1 MHATQTPPTVQALI
15 TPANAPD
22 WAVVDAL
29 DHAEMALGPYRA
41 VQALACVEQVASE
54 QDLPQLTRADLSE
67 LLAVL
72 TGHVATQIATA
83 RALARE
89 RAQVHSS
96 EHTSH

>member
-1 MHATQTPPTVQALI
+1 MNPTNVQATVQALI

-54 QDLPQLTRADLSE
+54 QDMPQLTRADLSE

-72 TGHVATQIATA
+72 TGHMAGQIAAA
-83 RALARE
+83 RALACE
-89 RAQVHSS
+89 RAKDATTH
-96 EHTSH
+96 